1 MATINDGLRKLINT
15 FKFAADEPCN
25 LKTRPE
31 LVNAFL
37 AQFVTANIDDA
48 DISETLISAVTAQKT
63 IGGKFNALADAA
75 EALKN
80 AGPDLNP
87 SGPREHQ

>member
-15 FKFAADEPCN
+15 FRSDNDELCN

-37 AQFVTANIDDA
+37 VQFITARIA
-48 DISETLISAVTAQKT
+48 DPDTLETMTSTVTAQKT
-63 IGGKFNALADAA
+63 IGGKFNALADAM
-75 EALKN
+75 EALK
-80 AGPDLNP
+80 
-87 SGPREHQ
+87 SGSSDKPITPVT

>member
-15 FKFAADEPCN
+15 VKSDDDEPCN

-37 AQFVTANIDDA
+37 VQFVTARIIDQ
-48 DISETLISAVTAQKT
+48 DISETLTSTVTAQKT
-63 IGGKFNALADAA
+63 IGGKFNALADAM
-75 EALKN
+75 EALEN
-80 AGPDLNP
+80 VGPK
-87 SGPREHQ
+87 

>member
-1 MATINDGLRKLINT
+1 MATINDGLRKLINI
-15 FKFAADEPCN
+15 FRSDDDEPCN

-37 AQFVTANIDDA
+37 VQFITAPRIA
-48 DISETLISAVTAQKT
+48 DPDIEKTMISTVTAQKT
-63 IGGKFNALADAA
+63 IGGKFNALADAM

-80 AGPDLNP
+80 VGPITQSPN
-87 SGPREHQ
+87 